1 MKKNYKTIGTILIGI
16 IIFLFFII
24 SYFTGG
30 KSKLNKNNNES
41 IFVEENE
48 SMEVIS
54 KKEEKEEK
62 ESTKIVVD
70 IKGEVKKPDIYW
82 LEEDSIIEDLI
93 NIAGG
98 VTEEGD
104 LSKINR
110 AEKLNNHEVVV
121 ITNINDEES
130 EGETIIS
137 STINNNKDNK
147 ININTANSA
156 ELDSLSGIGP
166 SKAEA
171 IIKYREENG
180 NFKTIEEIK
189 NVTGIGEGL
198 FEKFKENITI

>member
-54 KKEEKEEK
+54 KKEEK

-121 ITNINDEES
+121 IPNINDEES

>member
-30 KSKLNKNNNES
+30 KSELNKNNNES

-121 ITNINDEES
+121 IPNINDEES

>member
-41 IFVEENE
+41 LFVEENE

-121 ITNINDEES
+121 IPNINDEES